1 MKFFQSIYLLFV
13 SVAFMLTS
21 CSDFGDLNVNPNQS
35 VVAVPELMITNALYE
50 IGNRTAQN
58 GFEYNGPLMQYH
70 GKYDFNY
77 IDQYRIEANS
87 AFWTDSYRALG
98 DLNDIIAAKQTSPA
112 TAAVA
117 KVLKAYV
124 GAQLT
129 DLYGPVPFFEAG
141 DETNLT
147 PKYDSQKDIYT
158 AENGILDLLNQSIET
173 LTSDDES
180 VILGDVLYSG
190 NKASWVKFAN
200 ALKLKYLL
208 RISEV
213 YPEASAQIQTL
224 ASSSNLFDNMNENGV
239 LDFTSEPNNWFLSKV
254 RDGDFALYNITTTVL
269 NLLESKN
276 DPRIAFFYTKNKNG
290 MYVGIPP
297 GSSDREGEFTGLSV
311 HMRAS
316 NKMNMVYA
324 TYFQQEF
331 DLAEAALKGFIS
343 SDAKTHYDNAVKAA
357 FAFRGVEMPA
367 DYLTNET
374 KGKWDN
380 TLETLITQKYL
391 ANAMIGFESWFDYRR
406 TGFPNLTPAIG
417 NVNNNKIP
425 VRFKY
430 PTEES
435 FTNKVNN
442 ATAVASLGANNYDA
456 KSWWDKK

>member
-1 MKFFQSIYLLFV
+1 
-13 SVAFMLTS
+13 MLTS
-21 CSDFGDLNVNPNQS
+21 CSDFGDLNVNPN
-35 VVAVPELMITNALYE
+35 VPTKAEPEFMITNAIYE
-50 IGNRTAQN
+50 IGNRTARN

-70 GKYDFNY
+70 GKFDFNY

-98 DLNDIIAAKQTSPA
+98 DLNDIIAAKQTTP
-112 TAAVA
+112 TTVAAA

-141 DETNLT
+141 DKANLT
-147 PKYDSQKDIYT
+147 PQYDSQKEIYT
-158 AENGILDLLNQSIET
+158 AENGVIALLTEAAST
-173 LTSDDES
+173 LSTDGSLIS
-180 VILGDVLYSG
+180 GDVLFNG
-190 NKASWVKFAN
+190 NKAHWVKLAN

-213 YPEASAQIQTL
+213 YPEASTQIQTL
-224 ASSSNLFDNMNENGV
+224 ANSTNIFENMNENGV
-239 LDFTSEPNNWFLSKV
+239 LDFTSEPNNWFLSRV
-254 RDGDFALYNITTTVL
+254 RQGDFDLYNITTTTKKMFMDR
-269 NLLESKN
+269 E
-276 DPRIAFFYTKNKNG
+276 DPRIAFFYKKNDEG
-290 MYVGIPP
+290 EYVGIPP
-297 GSSDREGEFTGLSV
+297 GSNNRAGEFTGLSNNI
-311 HMRAS
+311 RAS

-343 SDAKTHYDNAVKAA
+343 SDPKTHYNNAVKAA

-406 TGFPNLTPAIG
+406 TGFPNLKPAIG

-435 FTNKVNN
+435 FTNKINN
-442 ATAVASLGANNYDA
+442 AAAVASLGANNYDA